1 MTKKIGGG
9 GVRTE
14 GQPGRRFWWEKK
26 KGVVCVCVGGWVWE
40 KGFAAKLLH
49 VGQRGKGYASH
60 GSSAS
65 DRHH

>member
-1 MTKKIGGG
+1 MTKKIGPRDNPDKDFGG
-9 GVRTE
+9 KRKRGWCMCGWVGV
-14 GQPGRRFWWEKK
+14 
-26 KGVVCVCVGGWVWE
+26 CVWE